1 MKVDA
6 WSRRQVLGAAAVIGL
21 AGCKGTEHI
30 VGTPT
35 NATEF
40 RTLASM
46 QPYITKA
53 LTVQKA
59 QEQFGNPN
67 AKTTAGEIV
76 LVYNV
81 EDSKKVNLGF
91 PSLEG
96 PILFARLS
104 DKTGASSDLT
114 ILP

>member
-1 MKVDA
+1 MRIT
-6 WSRRQVLGAAAVIGL
+6 RRALVIAFPFLL
-21 AGCKGTEHI
+21 AGCKGTENI
-30 VGTPT
+30 VGTPSPL
-35 NATEF
+35 TEF

-46 QPYITKA
+46 QPYITRS
-53 LTVQKA
+53 LTAQKA
-59 QEQFGNPN
+59 QETFGNPN

-81 EDSKKVNLGF
+81 EDSKKVSLGF

-96 PILFARLS
+96 QILFARLS
-104 DKTGASSDLT
+104 DRTGASTDLQ

>member
-1 MKVDA
+1 MRITA
-6 WSRRQVLGAAAVIGL
+6 RTLAIAFPLLL
-21 AGCKGTEHI
+21 AGCKGTEHV
-30 VGTPT
+30 VGAPT
-35 NATEF
+35 NMTEF

-53 LTVQKA
+53 LTVRKA

-67 AKTTAGEIV
+67 AKTTVGSIV

-81 EDSKKVNLGF
+81 EDSKKVSLGF
-91 PSLEG
+91 PSLDG
-96 PILFARLS
+96 QIVFAILS
-104 DKTGASSDLT
+104 DKSGASTDLV

>member
-1 MKVDA
+1 MRITA
-6 WSRRQVLGAAAVIGL
+6 RALAIALPLLL
-21 AGCKGTEHI
+21 AGCKGTEH
-30 VGTPT
+30 VTGTPT

-46 QPYITKA
+46 QPYITKT

-67 AKTTAGEIV
+67 ARTTAGEIV

-91 PSLEG
+91 PSLAG
-96 PILFARLS
+96 QILFARLS
-104 DKTGASSDLT
+104 DKSGASTDLQ

>member
-1 MKVDA
+1 MRIT
-6 WSRRQVLGAAAVIGL
+6 RRALVIAFPLLL

-30 VGTPT
+30 VGTPS
-35 NATEF
+35 NLTEF

-46 QPYITKA
+46 QPYITRS
-53 LTVQKA
+53 LTARKA

-81 EDSKKVNLGF
+81 EDSKKVSLGF
-91 PSLEG
+91 PSLDG
-96 PILFARLS
+96 QIIFARLS
-104 DKTGASSDLT
+104 DKTGASTNLQ